1 MVLKKMLYA
10 YLVLLFCV
18 GCTTADEKQINE
30 PVNTVIK
37 TPDTINTAI
46 EASYSKVATQ
56 DSVKYLFD
64 ITGDYLLQSD
74 DTSCKIELNIKSNNN
89 EFTYQLKTNTRQLH
103 GDVMITPN
111 EKRDGYY
118 ITLKNIEWSEYEG
131 AVNFDEDAIQEQE
144 DIVLPRE
151 VQGVL
156 YENEIT
162 IQNTGNAM
170 NYYVKFG
177 ECDLKYIHLLKT
189 GKGN

>member
-1 MVLKKMLYA
+1 MLYA

>member
-1 MVLKKMLYA
+1 MLYA
-10 YLVLLFCV
+10 YLMLLFFV
-18 GCTTADEKQINE
+18 GCTPADEKQINE

-46 EASYSKVATQ
+46 EAPYSKVATQ
-56 DSVKYLFD
+56 NSVKYLFD